1 MKLLNKSL
9 VRLSFT
15 ALLVGAFQAEAMH
28 PSSAHSGE
36 EGLEAGSRASVM
48 TPIMAEPAVAGS
60 GRVALKNITQAAR
73 TPLLKQRLFV
83 PWDLEN
89 HAFSDKDARHLA
101 RDSLSRIVDHKNPIH
116 RAMLRE
122 AYKMVWE
129 LDEDIAL
136 QWDINASTLRDFR
149 QLVLT
154 KMTNMSWSQLMR
166 FSRDFQ
172 TTWNRVVTAA
182 EAKAAQNLLQK
193 EALQAKDVEMRTAL
207 LDIARDELMN
217 PALFPLWRAD
227 EREIGLKE
235 LVPTWR
241 PTTVRDIMGDI
252 LLTRGRGCFIHCL
265 REPGLGPRLV
275 TEILRVASPERLES
289 LLDAISFLV
298 EYRGVLMEPIFPAD
312 AHPVTPETQARA
324 RQLLRLAKTGGE
336 VIALRHSVHGPALM
350 SLDAMEMRIED
361 LREETLPFFLRLF
374 PNLRHLTWSWGP
386 QVVMTPLV
394 MREGVEPLV
403 AEAPDTLEGITF
415 RYAEPVEALAPAVR
429 EGLRVEW
436 MPEEEGIDG
445 SAPAEADIAAD
456 RALIEQ
462 MTRAELMR
470 LFSDES
476 LVRLAP
482 DTRSYMPLA
491 EADLPLERLVG
502 SAVMRDFADTFEGL
516 YRYQDVARQKFYAT
530 LQTLVQP
537 ALETGSDV
545 AQLDLSPLRAILEM
559 QARASY
565 RQVQRY
571 NSGFFPW
578 YVEKPEVWSE
588 EALRRSDYVRLD
600 GPYGTPPI
608 SLVGDDN
615 PSGPVEDFT
624 YLGETLEAWRQK
636 VREEALPLQR
646 VEHRSPEGIY
656 ISDPRDLDSRERVLL
671 EPIGLFKLKEKRG

>member
-15 ALLVGAFQAEAMH
+15 ALLVGAFQAEAMY
-28 PSSAHSGE
+28 SSSVHSGE
-36 EGLEAGSRASVM
+36 ERLETGSRISVG
-48 TPIMAEPAVAGS
+48 TPIMAESAAAGS
-60 GRVALKNITQAAR
+60 GRVALQSITQGAR

-83 PWDLEN
+83 PWDLDN

-101 RDSLSRIVDHKNPIH
+101 RDSLSRIVDPKNPIH

-122 AYKMVWE
+122 ACKMVGGMG
-129 LDEDIAL
+129 EDIAL
-136 QWDINASTLRDFR
+136 PQNINALTLWEGRNR
-149 QLVLT
+149 VLT
-154 KMTNMSWSQLMR
+154 QMTHMSWVQLID

-172 TTWNRVVTAA
+172 ATWNRVVTEA
-182 EAKAAQNLLQK
+182 EAKAAQNLVRK
-193 EALQAKDVEMRTAL
+193 EGLQAKEVEIRAAL
-207 LDIARDELMN
+207 LEVASQELMN
-217 PALFPLWRAD
+217 PALFPLWRSD

-265 REPGLGPRLV
+265 REPGLGPRLLS
-275 TEILRVASPERLES
+275 EILRVASPERLENLMS
-289 LLDAISFLV
+289 AISFLV
-298 EYRGVLMEPIFPAD
+298 EHRGVLIDPIFPAD

-324 RQLLRLAKTGGE
+324 RQLLRLAKTAGE

-350 SLDAMEMRIED
+350 SLDAMEMGIED
-361 LREETLPFFLRLF
+361 LRDETLPFFLRLF

-386 QVVMTPLV
+386 HVVMTPQV

-403 AEAPDTLEGITF
+403 AEAPDTLEWITF
-415 RYAEPVEALAPAVR
+415 RYPQPIETLSRPVR

-436 MPEEEGIDG
+436 MPAEEDING
-445 SAPAEADIAAD
+445 SAPSEAEIAAD
-456 RALIEQ
+456 RVLIEQ
-462 MTRAELMR
+462 MARAELMR

-476 LVRLAP
+476 LVRLAL
-482 DTRSYMPLA
+482 DTRPYMPLA

-516 YRYQDVARQKFYAT
+516 FGYQQVAQQKFYAT
-530 LQTLVQP
+530 LQALVQP
-537 ALETGSDV
+537 ALETGSDL
-545 AQLDLSPLRAILEM
+545 AQLALSPLRAILEM
-559 QARASY
+559 QARLSY
-565 RQVQRY
+565 QRAQRY

-578 YVEKPEVWSE
+578 YVEKPEIWSE
-588 EALRRSDYVRLD
+588 EALRGPYYVRLD

-608 SLVGDDN
+608 SLVGDDD
-615 PSGPVEDFT
+615 PFMPVEDFT

-636 VREEALPLQR
+636 VRDEALPLQR
-646 VEHRSPEGIY
+646 VEHRSSEGTY
-656 ISDPRDLDSRERVLL
+656 ISDPQDSDSRERVLL